1 MCEKRLNDEVEGKR
15 KRERKMSLLRRN
27 RLLVLI
33 LAIFAVTMILG
44 VPSVQETRIRIVVTR
59 NTIEDVSV
67 ETENVPLIAKI
78 LRPSYNTGAYTINV
92 TIEET
97 GEIFS
102 IHNVPSGEYVVV
114 WKEGVPES
122 GLYTIKVRL
131 FTTILEDE
139 FVLRVSF

>member
-27 RLLVLI
+27 RLLVLM
-33 LAIFAVTMILG
+33 LAIFAVTLFLG

-59 NTIEDVSV
+59 NIIEDVSV

-78 LRPSYNTGAYTINV
+78 WRPSYDVGAYTINV

-97 GEIFS
+97 GETFS
-102 IHNVPSGEYVVV
+102 IYNVPSGEYIII
-114 WKEGVPES
+114 WEEGVPES

-131 FTTILEDE
+131 FTTKLEDE
-139 FVLRVSF
+139 FVLHVSF